1 MDLGLAGKKAL
12 VTGGTKGI
20 GRAIAEHFAAEGT
33 DVAICARNAAEVE
46 AAVAALRGKGV
57 KATGRALDV
66 ADGPALAAWV
76 TDAATELGGLD
87 IVVANVSALAIG
99 QDEASWKAE
108 FDTDLMGTVRAVN
121 AAMPFLEQSGAAAVV
136 VIASVSGREVDFA
149 AGPYGVFK
157 GALIH
162 YAKGL
167 SFQLAAKG
175 IRVNALSPGNTYF
188 PGGVWQQIE
197 ENNPE
202 LFAQAMSL
210 NPTGRMG
217 RPEEMAR
224 AAVFLASP
232 AASFITGTNLVVDG
246 ALTRGVQF

>member
-12 VTGGTKGI
+12 VTGGTRGI
-20 GRAIAEHFAAEGT
+20 GRSVAEHLAAEGA
-33 DVAICARNAAEVE
+33 DVAICARNAAEV
-46 AAVAALRGKGV
+46 AGTVAALQKQGV

-66 ADGPALAAWV
+66 ADGPALTRWV
-76 TDAATELGGLD
+76 QDLAGALGGLD
-87 IVVANVSALAIG
+87 ILVANVSALAIG
-99 QDEASWKAE
+99 QDDASWKAE
-108 FDTDLMGTVRAVN
+108 FETDMMGTVRAVN
-121 AAMPFLEQSGAAAVV
+121 AAMPFLEKSPAAAVV
-136 VIASVSGREVDFA
+136 IISSVSGREVDFA

-157 GALIH
+157 AALIH

-167 SFQLAAKG
+167 SNQLAPKG

-188 PGGVWQQIE
+188 PGGVWEKIE
-197 ENNPE
+197 RDNPV
-202 LFAQAMSL
+202 LYRQALAL

-217 RPEEMAR
+217 KPEEIAR
-224 AAVFLASP
+224 AVVFLASP